1 MVPADL
7 LQVLVELAVAGAVAT
22 ALVLLLRTPLRR
34 SFGAG
39 VGYATWALVPVALL
53 AVLLPAAPA
62 PAPVVSMVLAI
73 GNAVPQALA
82 SGATPP
88 DGHAAAW
95 LLLWGTGAA
104 VAGGVFALQQRR
116 FHRAIGQVRPR
127 ADGLLQAG
135 GRCGLPA
142 TVGLLPPRVVVP
154 AGFDHDYTD
163 EQRVLM
169 VAHERCHVRHG
180 DPLANAAFVAAR
192 CVFWFNP
199 LLHLAAGQFR
209 HDQELACD
217 QRVIACHPHARR
229 AYGEAMFK
237 AQLAAIPLPLGC
249 HWGYGHPLKE
259 RIAMLRQPVP
269 TFTRRLA
276 GAAAVVA
283 LTLVTGY
290 SAWAAQPASQQP
302 VLVVSPDGVLP
313 VPPPAPPV
321 PPAPNAPPAPPAPAA
336 PTMALAPPPPPAPN
350 AAPPPP
356 PPPMSPLPPPAN
368 RMPPPRYP
376 KSAVEQGIDGTVVL
390 IVSIDERG
398 QPLDVVV
405 EKSEPAGVF
414 DQAAMDAA
422 MQWRF
427 TPEMKGGRNV
437 PGRVRVPIRFE
448 ADGKA
453 PAAQG

>member
-1 MVPADL
+1 
-7 LQVLVELAVAGAVAT
+7 
-22 ALVLLLRTPLRR
+22 
-34 SFGAG
+34 
-39 VGYATWALVPVALL
+39 
-53 AVLLPAAPA
+53 
-62 PAPVVSMVLAI
+62 
-73 GNAVPQALA
+73 
-82 SGATPP
+82 
-88 DGHAAAW
+88 
-95 LLLWGTGAA
+95 
-104 VAGGVFALQQRR
+104 
-116 FHRAIGQVRPR
+116 
-127 ADGLLQAG
+127 
-135 GRCGLPA
+135 
-142 TVGLLPPRVVVP
+142 
-154 AGFDHDYTD
+154 
-163 EQRVLM
+163 
-169 VAHERCHVRHG
+169 
-180 DPLANAAFVAAR
+180 
-192 CVFWFNP
+192 
-199 LLHLAAGQFR
+199 
-209 HDQELACD
+209 
-217 QRVIACHPHARR
+217 
-229 AYGEAMFK
+229 
-237 AQLAAIPLPLGC
+237 
-249 HWGYGHPLKE
+249 
-259 RIAMLRQPVP
+259 MLRQPVP

-290 SAWAAQPASQQP
+290 SAWSAQPASQQP

-390 IVSIDERG
+390 IVSIDEYG